1 MTGFSTY
8 NGEGDKGREVKE
20 PFAVFMPK
28 LMNKQ
33 YFVGID
39 LGGTNIKFGIVS
51 ERGKVLQKAV
61 LSAQANLGRKAIL
74 SNMNKAV
81 EESLAFARRKKL
93 KIGGI
98 GVGSPGTVNLDTG
111 KIEGSCP
118 NLPQMVGVN
127 LKKSLSKNFKF
138 PIYVDN
144 DANVMAL
151 AESKFGAAKGYKD
164 ALCLTLGTGIG
175 GGIILDGKL
184 FHGSNFAGAEFGHM
198 TICYSGRKCNCGGI
212 GCLEMYASAP
222 AMVKDAKWLLRR
234 NRESIIRKLIQ
245 EDASKLTTEVIFK
258 AEKKGDV
265 LASDV
270 INQACAYLGAG
281 IASAVNLLNPQVV
294 VIGGGVSEG
303 GQSFIHRIEKEVK
316 RRAFPSATKNL
327 KVVKAKLGN
336 DAGFIGAAML
346 AESRGN
352 S

>member
-1 MTGFSTY
+1 MR
-8 NGEGDKGREVKE
+8 KR
-20 PFAVFMPK
+20 
-28 LMNKQ
+28 
-33 YFVGID
+33 YFIGVD

-51 ERGKVLQKAV
+51 DKGEILYKGM
-61 LSAQANLGRKAIL
+61 LSARANLGRDAILNNINKAI
-74 SNMNKAV
+74 
-81 EESLAFARRKKL
+81 EQSLTFAREKKI
-93 KIGGI
+93 KIKGI
-98 GVGSPGTVNLDTG
+98 GVGSPGTVNLESG

-118 NLPQMVGVN
+118 NIPQLVDVN
-127 LKKSLSKNFKF
+127 LKRWLSDYFKF

-144 DANVMAL
+144 DANLMAL

-198 TICYSGRKCNCGGI
+198 SICSNGRKCNCGGI

-222 AMVKDAKWLLRR
+222 AMVKDTKRLLKRYR
-234 NRESIIRKLIQ
+234 KSIIHKLIKG
-245 EDASKLTTEVIFK
+245 DLDTLTTEVIFQ

-270 INQACAYLGAG
+270 INQACTYLGAG

-303 GQSFIHRIEKEVK
+303 GPSFIRRIEKEVK
-316 RRAFPSATKNL
+316 IRAFPSATKSL

-336 DAGFIGAAML
+336 DAGFIGAAIL
-346 AESRGN
+346 CSSAGK
-352 S
+352 

>member
-1 MTGFSTY
+1 
-8 NGEGDKGREVKE
+8 
-20 PFAVFMPK
+20 
-28 LMNKQ
+28 MNQ
-33 YFVGID
+33 RYFIGID

-51 ERGKVLQKAV
+51 EKGKVLQKGV
-61 LSAQANLGRKAIL
+61 LSAQVNLGRGAIL
-74 SNMNKAV
+74 NNMNKAV
-81 EESLAFARRKKL
+81 EESLSFARL
-93 KIGGI
+93 KNIKIKGI
-98 GVGSPGTVNLDTG
+98 GVGSPGTVNLNSG

-118 NLPQMVGVN
+118 NLPQMVNVN
-127 LKKSLSKNFKF
+127 LKGWLSKSFKF

-198 TICYSGRKCNCGGI
+198 TICYNGRKCNCGGI

-222 AMVKDAKWLLRR
+222 AMVKDARWLLRR
-234 NRESIIRKLIQ
+234 DRKSVIRELIQ
-245 EDASKLTTEVIFK
+245 EDASKLTTEVIFE

-265 LASDV
+265 LASNV

-303 GQSFIHRIEKEVK
+303 GLSFIRRIEKEVK
-316 RRAFPSATKNL
+316 GRAFPSATKNL
-327 KVVKAKLGN
+327 KVVRAKLGN

-346 AESRGN
+346 VENPLPWGRG
-352 S
+352 

>member
-1 MTGFSTY
+1 MSQ
-8 NGEGDKGREVKE
+8 R
-20 PFAVFMPK
+20 
-28 LMNKQ
+28 
-33 YFVGID
+33 YFIGVD

-51 ERGKVLQKAV
+51 ERGKILQKG
-61 LSAQANLGRKAIL
+61 LLPAQADRGRKAIL
-74 SNMNKAV
+74 NNMNKAV
-81 EESLAFARRKKL
+81 RESLAFAREKKI
-93 KIGGI
+93 KVKGI
-98 GVGSPGTVNLDTG
+98 GVGSPGTVNLNSG

-118 NLPQMVGVN
+118 NLPQMVNVN
-127 LKKSLSKNFKF
+127 LKRWLSRSFKF

-198 TICYSGRKCNCGGI
+198 TICYNGRKCNCGGI

-222 AMVKDAKWLLRR
+222 AMVRDAKWRLRR
-234 NRESIIRKLIQ
+234 SRESIIRKLIQ
-245 EDASKLTTEVIFK
+245 EDQSKITTEVVFE
-258 AEKKGDV
+258 AERRGDV
-265 LASDV
+265 LASEV
-270 INQACAYLGAG
+270 VKQACAYLGAG

-303 GQSFIHRIEKEVK
+303 GQSFIRRIEKEVK
-316 RRAFPSATKNL
+316 KRAFPSATKNL
-327 KVVKAKLGN
+327 KAVKAKLGN

-346 AESRGN
+346 ASGT
-352 S
+352 